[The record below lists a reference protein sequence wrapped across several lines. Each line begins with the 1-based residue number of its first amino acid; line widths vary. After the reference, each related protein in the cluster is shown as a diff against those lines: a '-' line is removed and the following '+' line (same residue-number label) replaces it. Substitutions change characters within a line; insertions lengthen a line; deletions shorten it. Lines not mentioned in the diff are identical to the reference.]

1 MVHHLQIQR
10 IDRPRDRRCAR
21 RLFRASNRKIKSRLD
36 ERRSGDY
43 EIIKTIRP
51 ARCPTLCALSGRH
64 GATVCFPGIA
74 HEKYRARKIGN
85 RQPQHRVTID
95 MKTVLLALISLTAT
109 TLIAADSPPVG
120 AAAPDFSLPD
130 AAGKTH
136 SLSEYKGKYVVL
148 EWFNPECPFV
158 KKHYGSGNMQ
168 KLQSEYTGKGVVWLT
183 IDSNA
188 PGSEGNLSPE
198 QAQKVI
204 KDWKTKQT
212 ALLLDPE
219 GKAGRTYNA
228 RNTPHMF
235 VINPEGKIIYEGAID
250 SKASPNPA
258 DIPSS
263 TNYVKVALDESM
275 SGKPVSKA
283 DTRPYGCSVKYK

>member
-1 MVHHLQIQR
+1 
-10 IDRPRDRRCAR
+10 
-21 RLFRASNRKIKSRLD
+21 
-36 ERRSGDY
+36 
-43 EIIKTIRP
+43 
-51 ARCPTLCALSGRH
+51 
-64 GATVCFPGIA
+64 
-74 HEKYRARKIGN
+74 
-85 RQPQHRVTID
+85 

-120 AAAPDFSLPD
+120 AAAPDFNLPD

-168 KLQSEYTGKGVVWLT
+168 KLQSEYTGKGVVWLS
-183 IDSNA
+183 IDSSA
-188 PGSEGNLSPE
+188 PGLEGNLTAG
-198 QAQKVI
+198 QAQKVM
-204 KDWKTKQT
+204 KDWNTKQT

-219 GKAGRTYNA
+219 GKAGRVYNA

-235 VINPEGKIIYEGAID
+235 VINPEGKIVYEGAID
-250 SKASPNPA
+250 SKATPNPA

-263 TNYVKVALDESM
+263 TNYVKAALDESM
-275 SGKPVSKA
+275 SGKSVSNSN
-283 DTRPYGCSVKYK
+283 TRPYGCSIKYN